1 MGMGSAFAD
10 DSPSKKYRVA
20 QQNTQQAA
28 IKNVELQYKNKKA
41 PGHFDMIQNKGWLDV
56 EASKVRLRHLKA
68 GDKYYRQGEYE
79 KAAQAYARIL
89 ENDDTDAFANY
100 RVGMAELGLKRHEV
114 ARLYLQNAVKYNPEL
129 YPAYTG
135 LSASYIMDGRKKKL
149 AMSLRVWMNGQKN
162 VGFFAPQIAKC
173 KNHALILMAWSH
185 GVMPSKKV
193 RIQ

>member
-1 MGMGSAFAD
+1 
-10 DSPSKKYRVA
+10 
-20 QQNTQQAA
+20 
-28 IKNVELQYKNKKA
+28 
-41 PGHFDMIQNKGWLDV
+41 MIQNKGWLDV

-135 LSASYIMDGRKKKL
+135 LGASYVMDGQEEKAGEIL
-149 AMSLRVWMNGQKN
+149 ASLNEWAEKCGVLCSANSEMQKSRSDINGM
-162 VGFFAPQIAKC
+162 IAWG
-173 KNHALILMAWSH
+173 NA
-185 GVMPSKKV
+185 
-193 RIQ
+193 Q